1 MLAWICNY
9 VHYKVWNYFSIPK
22 VQRCFR
28 LSLRIEKLLRSTLYW
43 VCDYLFMLG
52 LQLVHVSK
60 HEQNICTLNRRH
72 FDCIVVK
79 EDICILVQISL
90 KYQFTQF
97 TDPHMHHI
105 TLSRNELTCPDDRL
119 FHTTSPA
126 GVSLRHLIYT
136 APYQAMIDMATANL
150 KYCHP
155 QRQTSVNARF
165 PENLW

>member
-1 MLAWICNY
+1 M
-9 VHYKVWNYFSIPK
+9 
-22 VQRCFR
+22 
-28 LSLRIEKLLRSTLYW
+28 KLLFHPKSSKMLPFKFENRKVTSFHTVLGMW
-43 VCDYLFMLG
+43 LLIHASCFMLG
-52 LQLVHVSK
+52 WQLVHVNK
-60 HEQNICTLNRRH
+60 HEQNVCTLNRRH

-105 TLSRNELTCPDDRL
+105 TLSRNELTCPDDKL

-136 APYQAMIDMATANL
+136 APYHAMIDMATANL